1 MIISGYRHFEYA
13 QMAIRYG
20 VNAYLLKPIKKDELT
35 ETLKRLST
43 RFRAQTEQLSQEE
56 KTRLAIQERREE
68 PETGLFTGS
77 CGEKK

>member
-56 KTRLAIQERREE
+56 KTRLAIPGATRR
-68 PETGLFTGS
+68 T
-77 CGEKK
+77 